1 MAGVLKS
8 NVNVQQEVQEIFLT
22 MGPVASKNGIV
33 DARHQAR
40 LLEGVGGVVRLAAAP
55 HYGLTLDTGSAEEP
69 YTVPLIL
76 VDTAKHLP
84 QWISIVGQQV
94 WIHKLLVV
102 CELFQVQ
109 EKNYELQC
117 VNALV
122 IWDDIRVL
130 NHTVEGNPVVQLSE
144 KHSSSILSQDTST
157 NPERKDSNVSRV
169 MVHHVSTVFYVVSEN
184 LAHCL
189 VFLSYTNCKQLEV
202 KLWVVLK
209 AEQVAWREFLVPNRE
224 YVIEFPPGTE
234 KYYFDK
240 SHKPLDNVF
249 RLPNKE
255 LGVIFHHKT
264 LFSTLNGCE
273 LPVGS
278 KVFLSSNTQ
287 FSKFVCQFTKDP
299 YSNWY
304 SASEAEHA
312 NIDLVTLYG
321 VVDSILY
328 NEDVVFKSCNLCIRA
343 KPSEPILTES
353 KLTIN
358 QPWTNPWMSELS
370 FEAEGLLELPNVE
383 ENKLIM
389 RTGVP
394 GNMVQIIKLRD
405 VVTGSEHSVYVKH
418 NYHPQSQ
425 QLFRLSP
432 GVVLCI
438 THLNRR
444 CSNTGKYYF
453 ITTVLSNFRVL
464 SYQDSEKS
472 SESWG
477 LYGLCH
483 TSPNNKDKIWGVLE
497 ALNISKI
504 AITARCSYCN
514 AEFSQNSCSREC
526 AVPDQFTTSAYAI
539 AKLQIIHNGER
550 IRMEK
555 VLIKDKLVP
564 KLLCIPPNIWQMC
577 LTAAAEEE
585 IICFV
590 HSRPTTGS
598 LQPLDFNALF
608 KMYCKAPKKN
618 GKFYISVRKMTSL
631 SSTEPF
637 YFCIQLEPIDKY
649 RLNIVAELA
658 KKSLKMQTGTYGQS
672 N

>member
-1 MAGVLKS
+1 MAGVLKT
-8 NVNVQQEVQEIFLT
+8 NVDVQQEIQEIFLA
-22 MGPVASKNGIV
+22 MGQMASQNGIV
-33 DARHQAR
+33 DARHQTR

-55 HYGLTLDTGSAEEP
+55 NYGMILDTGSPEHP
-69 YTVPLIL
+69 YTVPLTL

-84 QWISIVGQQV
+84 QWITVVGRQV

-102 CELFQVQ
+102 CELFQIQ
-109 EKNYELQC
+109 EKNEELQF
-117 VNALV
+117 VNLLI
-122 IWDDIRVL
+122 IWDDIRIL
-130 NHTVEGNPVVQLSE
+130 NQTFERNPLIHLSE
-144 KHSSSILSQDTST
+144 KCSSSILSQDIVTK
-157 NPERKDSNVSRV
+157 PERKDCNVCRV

-224 YVIEFPPGTE
+224 YVIEFPAGTE

-240 SHKPLDNVF
+240 SNKPLDNMF
-249 RLPNKE
+249 PSPNKE

-273 LPVGS
+273 LPCGS
-278 KVFLSSNTQ
+278 KIFLSSNTQ

-328 NEDVVFKSCNLCIRA
+328 NEDVGFKSCNLCIRA
-343 KPSEPILTES
+343 KPSEPLLTES

-358 QPWTNPWMSELS
+358 QPWSNPWMSELS
-370 FEAEGLLELPNVE
+370 LEAEDLLELPNVE

-405 VVTGSEHSVYVKH
+405 IVTGSEHSVYVKH
-418 NYHPQSQ
+418 NYLPQSQ
-425 QLFRLSP
+425 QLFRLTP
-432 GVVLCI
+432 GVELCI

-444 CSNTGKYYF
+444 CSNAGKYYF
-453 ITTVLSNFRVL
+453 ISTVLSNFRVL
-464 SYQDSEKS
+464 SYQDSES
-472 SESWG
+472 NSESWG

-483 TSPNNKDKIWGVLE
+483 TSPNSKEKIWGVLE
-497 ALNISKI
+497 TLNITKI
-504 AITARCSYCN
+504 AVTARCSYCS
-514 AEFSQNSCSREC
+514 AEFFQNSCSREC
-526 AVPDQFTTSAYAI
+526 AVPDRCTTSAYAI
-539 AKLQIIHNGER
+539 AKLQIIHNKER

-555 VLIKDKLVP
+555 VLVKDKLVP
-564 KLLCIPPNIWQMC
+564 KLLCIPPNIWQMF
-577 LTAAAEEE
+577 LTAAAKEE
-585 IICFV
+585 IVCFV
-590 HSRPTTGS
+590 NSRPPTTGS

-608 KMYCKAPKKN
+608 KKYCKIPKKN
-618 GKFYISVRKMTSL
+618 GKFYISVRKMSSL
-631 SSTEPF
+631 SS
-637 YFCIQLEPIDKY
+637 K
-649 RLNIVAELA
+649 
-658 KKSLKMQTGTYGQS
+658 
-672 N
+672 